1 MKILV
6 VVDMQND
13 FINGSLGTKEAERIV
28 PNVIKKIKEFEENK
42 DLIIYTKDTHYKDY
56 LTTPEG
62 LKLPVEHCIKDTSGW
77 EIPIDV
83 IRDNKI
89 VFEKET
95 FGSVELMDY
104 LKTIEF
110 EEIHFV
116 GLCTD
121 ICVVSNVLLSKANF
135 PNKKIVV
142 DSKCCAGVSVTSHQE
157 ALNTMKMCQIDII

>member
-13 FINGSLGTKEAERIV
+13 FINGSLGTKEAEKIV

-110 EEIHFV
+110 EEIYFV

-121 ICVVSNVLLSKANF
+121 ICVVSNVLLTKANF

-142 DSKCCAGVSVTSHQE
+142 DS
-157 ALNTMKMCQIDII
+157 